1 MKKLFIFIFC
11 ALVLSFKP
19 VWAEEI
25 TSFSVRADIQKNGKV
40 IIKETIVY
48 DFGTEEKHGIYRN
61 IPLIK
66 TNKENKKLRMDLKL
80 NSVTD
85 ETGKSY
91 KFTKTQGD
99 ELYLKIG
106 DANKLITGSHVYILT
121 YEVGGAL
128 TYFSDHDE
136 LYWNVNGNQW
146 QIPINNVDFEVR
158 VPFDLEKNEIKTGC
172 YLGESGSVDQSCIVD
187 PNKERILFTSPRQL
201 NNYEGMTVVI
211 GFPKNLVAV
220 LEPKEIVSFWTT
232 VLGKIIS
239 SFITIVII
247 LLVIFWYIVYPLK
260 IIYSWFKSGRDPK
273 PTIGTVSAW
282 YGPPKTKNDRSL
294 TPAEVGTLI
303 DESADMR
310 DITATV
316 VDLARRGYLKM
327 EERKKN
333 DWYLIKQNSSDEL
346 LSFEKELFNGI
357 FSDGKN
363 VRLKDTQ
370 LFSAVQKTKD
380 KIYENMVL
388 EKFFPKNPNSI
399 RIFYIVITIIALFT
413 FNFPLALIAMTFGRA
428 MPVKT
433 QLGVDALAVV
443 RSLKNFLTSQ
453 ERQLQF
459 QAKEKML
466 FEKLLPFAIA
476 FGVEKIWAQRFKNLN
491 IKPPKWYSSY
501 NQGTFNSV
509 VLANSLHSS
518 FNSMS
523 SSFSPTT
530 SSSGFSSGFSGGGF
544 SGGGGGGGGG
554 GSW

>member
-11 ALVLSFKP
+11 ALVLSLKP

-40 IIKETIVY
+40 IIKEIIVY

-66 TNKENKKLRMDLKL
+66 TNKENKKLRMDVKL
-80 NSVTD
+80 ISVTD
-85 ETGKSY
+85 ETGGSY
-91 KFTKTQGD
+91 SFTKIEKD
-99 ELYLKIG
+99 ELNLKIG
-106 DANKLITGSHVYILT
+106 NANRLITGSHTYILT
-121 YEVGGAL
+121 YEVSGAL

-146 QIPINNVDFEVR
+146 QVPIKNINFEVR
-158 VPFDLEKNEIKTGC
+158 FPFDLEKNEIKIGC
-172 YLGESGSVDQSCIVD
+172 YLGESGSIDQSCMVD
-187 PNKERILFTSPRQL
+187 PNKERIFFTSPEQL
-201 NNYEGMTVVI
+201 NSYEGMTVVI

-232 VLGKIIS
+232 TIGKIIS
-239 SFITIVII
+239 SLCTILFII
-247 LLVIFWYIVYPLK
+247 LGLFWYIVYPLK
-260 IIYSWFKSGRDPK
+260 IIFSWMKYGRDPK
-273 PTIGTVSAW
+273 PVVGTVSAW
-282 YGPPKTKNDRSL
+282 YDPPQDKQGRLL

-303 DESADMR
+303 DERADLR

-316 VDLARRGYLKM
+316 VDLARRGCLKM

-333 DWYLIKQNSSDEL
+333 DWYLIKQKSTDDL
-346 LSFEKELFNGI
+346 LAFEKILFDGI
-357 FSDGKN
+357 FSEGKT

-370 LFSAVQKTKD
+370 LFSTVDKTKN
-380 KIYENMVL
+380 KIYDDMVTGG
-388 EKFFPKNPNSI
+388 FFPKNPHSVRN
-399 RIFYIVITIIALFT
+399 FYTGITAAAMFT
-413 FNFPLALIAMTFGRA
+413 FNFPLALIAVTFGRA

-433 QLGVDALAVV
+433 QFGVDTLQVA

-476 FGVEKIWAQRFKNLN
+476 FGVEKIWAERFKSLN
-491 IKPPKWYSSY
+491 IKPPEWYSSY

-530 SSSGFSSGFSGGGF
+530 SSSGFSSGFSGGS

>member
-11 ALVLSFKP
+11 VLVLSLKP

-25 TSFSVRADIQKNGKV
+25 TSFSVRADIQKDGRV
-40 IIKETIVY
+40 MIKETIVY

-85 ETGKSY
+85 ETGGSY
-91 KFTKTQGD
+91 SFTKIEKD
-99 ELYLKIG
+99 ELNLKIG
-106 DANKLITGSHVYILT
+106 DANRLITGSHTYILT
-121 YEVGGAL
+121 YEITGAL

-146 QIPINNVDFEVR
+146 QVPISNLSFEVR
-158 VPFDLEKNEIKTGC
+158 FPFDLEKYVINTAC
-172 YLGESGSVDQSCIVD
+172 YLGESGSVNQSCMVD
-187 PNKERILFTSPRQL
+187 PNKERIFFTSPRQL
-201 NNYEGMTVVI
+201 NNYEGVTVVL

-220 LEPKEIVSFWTT
+220 LEPREIVSFWTT
-232 VLGKIIS
+232 FIGKIVAKLIS
-239 SFITIVII
+239 IALI
-247 LLVIFWYIVYPLK
+247 LLVIFWYVVYPLR
-260 IIYSWFKSGRDPK
+260 IIYRWAKYGRDPK
-273 PTIGTVSAW
+273 PIVGVVSAW
-282 YGPPKTKNDRSL
+282 YDPPKTKDGRSL

-333 DWYLIKQNSSDEL
+333 DWYLIKQNSSDKL
-346 LSFEKELFNGI
+346 LSFEKELFDGI
-357 FSDGKN
+357 FSTGETI
-363 VRLKDTQ
+363 RLKDTQ
-370 LFSAVQKTKD
+370 LFLAVQKTKD

-388 EKFFPKNPNSI
+388 EKFFPQNPNTV
-399 RIFYIVITIIALFT
+399 RIFYIVIAVIALFT

-433 QLGVDALAVV
+433 QFGVDALQVV

-466 FEKLLPFAIA
+466 FEKLLPYAIA
-476 FGVEKIWAQRFKNLN
+476 YGVEKIWAERFKSLN
-491 IKPPKWYSSY
+491 IKPPEWYSSY

-509 VLANSLHSS
+509 ILANSLHSS

-530 SSSGFSSGFSGGGF
+530 SSSGFSSGFSGGS